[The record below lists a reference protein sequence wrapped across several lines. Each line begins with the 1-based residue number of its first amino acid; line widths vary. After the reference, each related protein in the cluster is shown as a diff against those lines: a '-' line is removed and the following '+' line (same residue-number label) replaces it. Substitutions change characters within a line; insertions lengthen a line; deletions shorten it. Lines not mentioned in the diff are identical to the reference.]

1 MDKKK
6 MTELYRTMVRIR
18 MVEERIAAE
27 YKYDEIKTPIHLSIG
42 QEAVA
47 AGVCT
52 HLKKDDYLFGT
63 HRSHAQYLAKGGD
76 LKKMIAELYLRRTG
90 CSHGRGGSMHLAAP
104 EVGIL
109 GTSAIVGG
117 DIPLGTGTALA
128 SRLKK
133 DGKVTAVFFGDGAAD
148 EGTFHESLGFAALK
162 NLPVLYVCENNHY
175 AINSRE
181 NRRHRNLNIAQ
192 WAQGYGIPSRKING
206 NDVVEVSKNAEK
218 AIGLCRKGEGPV
230 FLECGTYRWKGH
242 IGTVDDVGDG
252 FRSREEYD
260 YWLSKCP
267 IRWYREYLES
277 IGLWDDASE
286 KALREQISA
295 EIQDAFLFAKASPK
309 PSPDELMD
317 YVYAS

>member
-181 NRRHRNLNIAQ
+181 NQRHRNLNIAQ

-206 NDVVEVSKNAEK
+206 NDVIEVSKYAEE
-218 AIGLCRKGEGPV
+218 AIGLCRKGEGPA

-277 IGLWDDASE
+277 IGLWDDAGE
-286 KALREQISA
+286 ETLREQISA